1 MVSREININKRGKE
15 VNSMK
20 KIFAIILCAFVI
32 CSFAILGVSAAS
44 ALTAPTVTLTD
55 KTLSWTTVENA
66 ASYDVYSGDTLIAT
80 VTGTSV
86 DLSGYLV
93 KSGTYFVTVVAK
105 PASNATSYTK
115 SAPSTMISL
124 QVAGDG
130 FIKQILTEVGDGVG
144 SFVPS
149 VAGAAVSTFDVIFIN
164 KDTGELSILGV
175 LIITAI
181 ILGAGFGIWK
191 WIKSRARVG

>member
-1 MVSREININKRGKE
+1 
-15 VNSMK
+15 MK

-32 CSFAILGVSAAS
+32 CSFAVFGVSAAS
-44 ALTAPTVTLTD
+44 ALTAPTVTLSE
-55 KTLSWTTVENA
+55 KTLSWSAVDNA
-66 ASYDVYSGDTLIAT
+66 DTYDVYSGETLIAT
-80 VTGTSV
+80 VSGTSI

-105 PASNATSYTK
+105 PSNTSSTYTK
-115 SAPSTMISL
+115 SAPSSTISL

-144 SFVPS
+144 SFVPA
-149 VAGAAVSTFDVIFIN
+149 VAGAAVDTFDVIFIN

-175 LIITAI
+175 LIICAI

>member
-1 MVSREININKRGKE
+1 MFSREININKRGKE

-80 VTGTSV
+80 VTGTSF
-86 DLSGYLV
+86 DLYG
-93 KSGTYFVTVVAK
+93 
-105 PASNATSYTK
+105 
-115 SAPSTMISL
+115 
-124 QVAGDG
+124 
-130 FIKQILTEVGDGVG
+130 
-144 SFVPS
+144 
-149 VAGAAVSTFDVIFIN
+149 
-164 KDTGELSILGV
+164 
-175 LIITAI
+175 
-181 ILGAGFGIWK
+181 
-191 WIKSRARVG
+191 